1 MIWYTRPAAAQS
13 MLPSFSRPR
22 RLSRLVAAAYIAAV
36 VAGCATAPSTVGTS
50 APATRDQKLAWILWL
65 EDQRLM
71 RDPALPLPGPP
82 ATGVG
87 EDRPAAATGYVPA
100 TAPDLLGLA
109 RDPFGPVRYRA
120 VQAIGRIGLAAGA
133 PALAA
138 ALSDPEPDVRAVA
151 AFGLGL
157 LGEPSA
163 VEPLIAAL
171 EDPSPLVQARAAH
184 ALGRL
189 PAPEAGAAIQ
199 AMTAAHVTVA
209 YDVDPDEMGYPLS
222 PRVEAFRSG
231 VGALAA
237 LGDFDALAAVVL
249 AESGDPLLWWWPVA
263 DALGRVGDPRAAR
276 PLRVL
281 AGVGGTVGVAMAA
294 RGLGTLGDT
303 TAVPLLVELL
313 DRDRRDPRVVLS
325 AVRALGAIGDAGAAP
340 ALLDLLRTRDLD
352 PGLLAALLDALGAVG
367 APETVEIAIELLAHG
382 APAVR
387 GAALATLAGLD
398 PDTFLLLLS
407 GLPPDPHW
415 QVRAD
420 LARALALAD
429 PDAAAFRLS
438 LLLDD
443 EDRRVVP
450 AVLQALAAVRAPG
463 LDAVLVSHL
472 SDENAAVREAAARL
486 LGDVGGSRAVEFLA
500 SAYRDEVNSASPA
513 TRAAAVEA
521 LARIGGG
528 PAFEALRDALDDP
541 DWAIRVGAAARLA
554 GPGGPDDPAREIRSS
569 PLPQPLGTYES
580 PELVRPSVSPHVY
593 VATDHGTIQIELVVN
608 ETPLTSG
615 HFMRLARSGYYEG
628 MLVDDVA
635 AGGSVRVGDPRA
647 RADGGPGYRV
657 RDELGPRPYL
667 RGTVGLALDGAD
679 TGGGGFF
686 ITALPQPR
694 LDGRFPVLGVVVG
707 GMDVVDR
714 LQRGDVIHSVR
725 VWDGRTPFE

>member
-1 MIWYTRPAAAQS
+1 MS
-13 MLPSFSRPR
+13 PSLFLPR
-22 RLSRLVAAAYIAAV
+22 RLSRFVAAAYIAAA
-36 VAGCATAPSTVGTS
+36 VAGCATSPSTVE
-50 APATRDQKLAWILWL
+50 APAPAARDEKLAWILWL
-65 EDQRLM
+65 EDQRLL
-71 RDPALPLPGPP
+71 RDPSLPLVDLPASVGGGPG
-82 ATGVG
+82 
-87 EDRPAAATGYVPA
+87 AAPRFAPA

-109 RDPFGPVRYRA
+109 RDPDGPVRYRA
-120 VQAIGRIGLAAGA
+120 VQAVGRVGLAAGV
-133 PALAA
+133 PVLAG

-157 LGEPSA
+157 LGGPSA
-163 VEPLIAAL
+163 AGPLIAAL

-189 PAPEAGAAIQ
+189 PAREAAGAIQ
-199 AMTAAHVTVA
+199 AMAAAHVTVA
-209 YDVDPDEMGYPLS
+209 YDVDPDEMGYPLGS
-222 PRVEAFRSG
+222 RVEAFRSG

-263 DALGRVGDPRAAR
+263 DALGRVGDPRAAG
-276 PLRVL
+276 PLRTL
-281 AGVGGTVGVAMAA
+281 AGVGGTAGVAMAA
-294 RGLGTLGDT
+294 RGLGVLGDAS
-303 TAVPLLVELL
+303 AVPVLVELL

-340 ALLDLLRTRDLD
+340 ALRDLLRTRDLA
-352 PGLLAALLDALGAVG
+352 PGLLVALLDALGAVG

-387 GAALATLAGLD
+387 GAAMTALAELD
-398 PDTFLLLLS
+398 PESFLLLLS

-438 LLLDD
+438 LLLED

-450 AVLQALAAVRAPG
+450 AVLRALAAVRAPG
-463 LDAVLVSHL
+463 LDAVLVNHL
-472 SDENAAVREAAARL
+472 SDGNAAVREAAARL
-486 LGDVGGSRAVEFLA
+486 LGDVGGRRAVEFLA
-500 SAYRDEVNSASPA
+500 GAYRDEVNSASPA
-513 TRAAAVEA
+513 AREAAVEA

-528 PAFEALRDALDDP
+528 PALEALRDALDDP
-541 DWAIRVGAAARLA
+541 DWAVRVGAAARLA
-554 GPGGPDDPAREIRSS
+554 GPGGPDDPAREIRST
-569 PLPQPLGTYES
+569 PLPQPLGAYES

-593 VATDHGTIQIELVVN
+593 LDTDRGTIQIELAVN
-608 ETPLTSG
+608 ETPLASG
-615 HFMRLARSGYYEG
+615 HFMRLARSGYYDG
-628 MLVDDVA
+628 VLVDEVA
-635 AGGSVRVGDPRA
+635 AGGLVRAGDPRA
-647 RADGGPGYRV
+647 RAGGGPGYRV

-679 TGGGGFF
+679 TGSSGFF
-686 ITALPQPR
+686 ITASPRPR
-694 LDGRFPVLGVVVG
+694 LDGRFPVLGVVIG

-725 VWDGRTPFE
+725 VWDGRNPFE

>member
-1 MIWYTRPAAAQS
+1 MSAS
-13 MLPSFSRPR
+13 LSLPR
-22 RLSRLVAAAYIAAV
+22 RFSALVAAACIAAA
-36 VAGCATAPSTVGTS
+36 VAGCASSPSTFEAP

-65 EDQRLM
+65 EDQRLL
-71 RDPALPLPGPP
+71 RDPALPPP
-82 ATGVG
+82 APPAVG
-87 EDRPAAATGYVPA
+87 GGEGGPVAAIRFASA
-100 TAPDLLGLA
+100 TAPDLPGLA
-109 RDPFGPVRYRA
+109 RDPVSQVRYRA
-120 VQAIGRIGLAAGA
+120 VQAIGRVGLAAGG
-133 PALAA
+133 PALAE

-157 LGEPSA
+157 LGGPSA
-163 VEPLIAAL
+163 AELLIAAL

-189 PAPEAGAAIQ
+189 PAPEAGGAIE

-209 YDVDPDEMGYPLS
+209 YDVDPDEMGHPLS

-263 DALGRVGDPRAAR
+263 DALARVGDPRAAG
-276 PLRVL
+276 PLRTL
-281 AGVGGTVGVAMAA
+281 AGVGGTVGVALAA
-294 RGLGTLGDT
+294 RGLGALGDAS
-303 TAVPLLVELL
+303 AVPVLVELL
-313 DRDRRDPRVVLS
+313 DRDRREPGVVLS
-325 AVRALGAIGDAGAAP
+325 AIRALGAIGDAGAAP
-340 ALLDLLRTRDLD
+340 ALRDLLRTRDLD
-352 PGLLAALLDALGAVG
+352 PALLIALLDALGAVG

-382 APAVR
+382 APSVR
-387 GAALATLAGLD
+387 GAALTALARLD
-398 PDTFLLLLS
+398 PESFLLLLS

-438 LLLDD
+438 LLLEDG
-443 EDRRVVP
+443 DRRVAP
-450 AVLQALAAVRAPG
+450 AVLRSLAAVRAPG
-463 LDAVLVSHL
+463 LDAVLVDHL
-472 SDENAAVREAAARL
+472 SDGNAAVREAAARL
-486 LGDVGGSRAVEFLA
+486 LGDVGGRRAVEFLA
-500 SAYRDEVNSASPA
+500 GAYRDEVNAASPA
-513 TRAAAVEA
+513 VRAAAVEA

-528 PAFEALRDALDDP
+528 PALETLRDALDDP
-541 DWAIRVGAAARLA
+541 DWAVRVGAAARLA
-554 GPGGPDDPAREIRSS
+554 GPGGPDDPALAIRSS

-593 VATDHGTIQIELVVN
+593 VDTDRGTIQIELAVN
-608 ETPLTSG
+608 ETPLSSG
-615 HFMRLARSGYYEG
+615 HFMRLARSGYYDG
-628 MLVDDVA
+628 MPVDEVA
-635 AGGSVRVGDPRA
+635 ADGLVRAGDPRA

-657 RDELGPRPYL
+657 RDELGPRPWL
-667 RGTVGLALDGAD
+667 RGTVGLALDGPD

-686 ITALPQPR
+686 IATSPQPR
-694 LDGRFPVLGVVVG
+694 LDGRYPVLGAVIG

-714 LQRGDVIHSVR
+714 LQRGDVIRSVR

>member
-1 MIWYTRPAAAQS
+1 MSAS
-13 MLPSFSRPR
+13 PSLPR
-22 RLSRLVAAAYIAAV
+22 RLSALIAAACIASA
-36 VAGCATAPSTVGTS
+36 VAGCASSPPAADAP

-65 EDQRLM
+65 EDQRLL
-71 RDPALPLPGPP
+71 RDPALPSP
-82 ATGVG
+82 AP
-87 EDRPAAATGYVPA
+87 PAAAGGADGAPAAAPGFAPA
-100 TAPDLLGLA
+100 TAPDLFVLA
-109 RDPFGPVRYRA
+109 RDPGGPVRYRA
-120 VQAIGRIGLAAGA
+120 VQAIGRVGLAAGG

-157 LGEPSA
+157 LGDPSA
-163 VEPLIAAL
+163 TERLIAAL

-189 PAPEAGAAIQ
+189 PAPEAAGALQ
-199 AMTAAHVTVA
+199 AMAAAHVTVA
-209 YDVDPDEMGYPLS
+209 YDVDPDETGYPLS

-249 AESGDPLLWWWPVA
+249 AGSGDPLLWWWPVA
-263 DALGRVGDPRAAR
+263 DALARVGDPRAAG
-276 PLRVL
+276 PLRTL

-294 RGLGTLGDT
+294 GGLGALGDAS
-303 TAVPLLVELL
+303 AVPALVELL
-313 DRDRRDPRVVLS
+313 DRDRRDPRVVRS
-325 AVRALGAIGDAGAAP
+325 AVRALGALGDASAAP
-340 ALLDLLRTRDLD
+340 ALRDLLRTRDLD
-352 PGLLAALLDALGAVG
+352 RGLLIALLDALGAVG

-387 GAALATLAGLD
+387 GAALIALAELD
-398 PDTFLLLLS
+398 PESFLLLLS

-420 LARALALAD
+420 LARALAHAD

-438 LLLDD
+438 LLLED

-450 AVLQALAAVRAPG
+450 AVLRSLAAVRAPG

-472 SDENAAVREAAARL
+472 SDDSAAVREAAARL
-486 LGDVGGSRAVEFLA
+486 LGDTGGRRAVESLA
-500 SAYRDEVNSASPA
+500 GAYRDEVNAASPA
-513 TRAAAVEA
+513 ARAAAVEA

-528 PAFEALRDALDDP
+528 PALETLRDALGDP
-541 DWAIRVGAAARLA
+541 DWAVRAAAAARLA

-593 VATDHGTIQIELVVN
+593 LDTDRGTVQIELAVN
-608 ETPLTSG
+608 EAPLTCG
-615 HFMRLARSGYYEG
+615 HFMRLARSGYYDG
-628 MLVDDVA
+628 ALVDEVTPEGA
-635 AGGSVRVGDPRA
+635 VHAGDPRA

-657 RDELGPRPYL
+657 RDELVPRPFL

-679 TGGGGFF
+679 TGSSGFF
-686 ITALPQPR
+686 ISTSPQPR
-694 LDGRFPVLGVVVG
+694 LDGRYPPFGAVVA